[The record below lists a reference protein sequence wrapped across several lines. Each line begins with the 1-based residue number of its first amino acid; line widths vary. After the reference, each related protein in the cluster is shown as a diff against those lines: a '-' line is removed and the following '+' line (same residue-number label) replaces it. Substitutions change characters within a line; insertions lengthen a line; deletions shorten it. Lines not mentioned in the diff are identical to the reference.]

1 MGKPRVA
8 LALAAALALLLS
20 CSDVVVRAQDT
31 ERIEGMPQFI
41 RAIRQI
47 KMLPF
52 SVQLLVL
59 SSLCLHF
66 ARRMFRAFARLLQQ
80 MLALL
85 GSVDLRI
92 SVTLWSPGSDSGPG
106 KARPNPAD

>member
-31 ERIEGMPQFI
+31 ERIEGMSAHTRDSSNKNAPFLCSAP
-41 RAIRQI
+41 RVLLS
-47 KMLPF
+47 LPPLC
-52 SVQLLVL
+52 SPDVLV
-59 SSLCLHF
+59 C
-66 ARRMFRAFARLLQQ
+66 ARLLQQ